1 MDTRTVSKYYTD
13 FFMISSGSI
22 YNIPI
27 GIWILDTHPYHPP
40 MVFVKPTNTM
50 QIKPGRNVDS
60 NGKVD
65 LPYLR
70 DWRYVSLWNWKKNV
84 PNYHLSCGLIS
95 WLYDNDLLNFVTFLQ
110 CVHSCIILSTAI
122 NWGIPFLFIASVRSP
137 RADPDPGHRVWGGT
151 TSLLQVLPDDPVS
164 TALPRGRPHP
174 LPRTNPLPSAR

>member
-27 GIWILDTHPYHPP
+27 GIWILDTHPYNPP

-70 DWRYVSLWNWKKNV
+70 DWRYVSL
-84 PNYHLSCGLIS
+84 
-95 WLYDNDLLNFVTFLQ
+95 
-110 CVHSCIILSTAI
+110 
-122 NWGIPFLFIASVRSP
+122 
-137 RADPDPGHRVWGGT
+137 
-151 TSLLQVLPDDPVS
+151 
-164 TALPRGRPHP
+164 
-174 LPRTNPLPSAR
+174 